1 MIRFNHEAETRV
13 AQFCL
18 DARFPDEMATVELNE
33 RERQVL
39 AAVIRS
45 YVETAEPAGSR
56 TVSRRFGLGVSPAT
70 IRNTM
75 SDLEEKGFLFH
86 PHTSAG
92 RIPTDKAYRVYVNEL
107 MRVSPPDR
115 AERQRLQKAIGQGTT
130 TLESIL
136 RRAALSLGVLTQEL
150 GVALGPRLE
159 ESMLTRLE
167 LVRLSSERLMLVL
180 SLRGGAVRT
189 IFIEVSGEIG
199 DDALAE
205 VQLVLNERLTGLTLS
220 AIRGSLSARLRDVT
234 TPGATT
240 DSRELLNIF
249 LQEGEQLFDV
259 PSGSDADAVVL
270 GQASVLADQP
280 EFSSGDRMWRLLE
293 LTETRTQLA
302 QLLRM
307 RKQNAGVQITIGTE
321 NRETLLGG
329 LTVVTSEYTAGG
341 LSGVIG
347 VIGPTRMPYEKIIA
361 LVSHTSSLV
370 TELLDG

>member
-1 MIRFNHEAETRV
+1 
-13 AQFCL
+13 
-18 DARFPDEMATVELNE
+18 MASVELNQ

-92 RIPTDKAYRVYVNEL
+92 RIPTDKAYRVYVDEL
-107 MRVSPPDR
+107 MAVSPLDKGER
-115 AERQRLQKAIGQGTT
+115 ARLQKEIGQGTA

-136 RRAALSLGVLTQEL
+136 RRAAQSLGVLTQEL
-150 GVALGPRLE
+150 GVALGPRLDDTVL
-159 ESMLTRLE
+159 SRLE
-167 LVRLSSERLMLVL
+167 LVRLSAARLMLVL

-189 IFIEVSGEIG
+189 IFIEVRGEIG

-205 VQLVLNERLTGLTLS
+205 VQLVLNERLAGLTLS
-220 AIRGSLSARLRDVT
+220 SIRASLGARLRDS
-234 TPGATT
+234 GATSDGT
-240 DSRELLNIF
+240 ELLNIF
-249 LQEGEQLFDV
+249 VQEGDQLFDV
-259 PSGSDADAVVL
+259 PSPSEGDAVVL
-270 GQASVLADQP
+270 GQASMLADQP
-280 EFSSGDRMWRLLE
+280 EFASGDQMRSLIE

-302 QLLRM
+302 QLLRG
-307 RKQNAGVQITIGTE
+307 RKQTAGVQITIGSE
-321 NRETLLGG
+321 NGVTLPGG
-329 LTVVTSEYTAGG
+329 LTVVTAEYTAGS

-347 VIGPTRMPYEKIIA
+347 VIGPTRMPYEKIIS